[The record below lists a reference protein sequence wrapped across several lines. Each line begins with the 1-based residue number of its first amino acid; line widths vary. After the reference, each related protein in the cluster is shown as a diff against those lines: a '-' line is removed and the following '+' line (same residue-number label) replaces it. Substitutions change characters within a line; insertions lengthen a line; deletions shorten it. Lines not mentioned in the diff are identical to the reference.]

1 MASTGRKVD
10 RLAEDGEEMT
20 EALSAVL
27 SVADDQGTVTWGD
40 VSEELS
46 SGQWGRLIE
55 SGILVDAGGD
65 GFVVDDPEGVR
76 DALEEADAAPSEDDD
91 DDDLSWSRWDKL
103 AGLGVLALFLG
114 YSMRGIRST
123 IGGVIDVFLGPLNA
137 VLPFHV
143 VVLILAIV
151 TGLWTAVLQ
160 DNLMDSSLMAEYQ
173 EQQKEFKQRIEEA
186 KERDDDEAVKRIR
199 EEQMENM
206 DTGIFKAQFR
216 PMVWI
221 MLLTIPAF
229 LWMYW
234 MILDVGVSAAQPA
247 LVIPLYGEVP
257 TWTTAVVGP
266 IQIWLVWYFVCSLG
280 FSQIM
285 RKALNVQTSPTG

>member
-1 MASTGRKVD
+1 
-10 RLAEDGEEMT
+10 
-20 EALSAVL
+20 
-27 SVADDQGTVTWGD
+27 
-40 VSEELS
+40 
-46 SGQWGRLIE
+46 
-55 SGILVDAGGD
+55 
-65 GFVVDDPEGVR
+65 
-76 DALEEADAAPSEDDD
+76 
-91 DDDLSWSRWDKL
+91 
-103 AGLGVLALFLG
+103 
-114 YSMRGIRST
+114 
-123 IGGVIDVFLGPLNA
+123 
-137 VLPFHV
+137 
-143 VVLILAIV
+143 
-151 TGLWTAVLQ
+151 
-160 DNLMDSSLMAEYQ
+160 
-173 EQQKEFKQRIEEA
+173 
-186 KERDDDEAVKRIR
+186 
-199 EEQMENM
+199 MENM